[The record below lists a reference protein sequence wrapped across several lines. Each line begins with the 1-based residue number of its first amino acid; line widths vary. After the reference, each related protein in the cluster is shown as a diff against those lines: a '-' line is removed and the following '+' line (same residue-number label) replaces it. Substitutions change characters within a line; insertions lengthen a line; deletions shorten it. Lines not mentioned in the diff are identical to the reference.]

1 MGCRSVTH
9 VAITCLHEFA
19 RRRKNVSLMRSAKS
33 GVGWRRPN
41 DHLRRRRISPRFH
54 RSGAHLKEPTI
65 RAASIGKQ
73 GRVMKSKSTS
83 KTLIEDCDQCRRCR
97 VFEGRDSVKRYRGL
111 VSGKAAQLRRARMSG
126 HVMTATSVACAAG
139 DASTTSADRWARPNL
154 ELLED
159 RRGDLPELPVESLGP
174 ATQLWLR
181 RAARAA
187 GVTPAHVF
195 APAISIT
202 STLVGAAR
210 RVRAS
215 SSFSQ
220 PL

>member
-1 MGCRSVTH
+1 MHRTEEAAEVGGAGIAAGWGVRAGGIVRALGMIGALVILPLIVPINIATE
-9 VAITCLHEFA
+9 ILIYGMFA
-19 RRRKNVSLMRSAKS
+19 MATNLLIGTAGLYSFGQAAFFGAGGYAAGYFLAHGWTSLPIA
-33 GVGWRRPN
+33 
-41 DHLRRRRISPRFH
+41 L
-54 RSGAHLKEPTI
+54 A
-65 RAASIGKQ
+65 
-73 GRVMKSKSTS
+73 
-83 KTLIEDCDQCRRCR
+83 
-97 VFEGRDSVKRYRGL
+97 
-111 VSGKAAQLRRARMSG
+111 
-126 HVMTATSVACAAG
+126 VACVAG
-139 DASTTSADRWARPNL
+139 DSSTTSADRWARPNL

-159 RRGDLPELPVESLGP
+159 RRGDLPELPVDSLGP
-174 ATQLWLR
+174 ATQLWLG

>member
-1 MGCRSVTH
+1 
-9 VAITCLHEFA
+9 
-19 RRRKNVSLMRSAKS
+19 
-33 GVGWRRPN
+33 
-41 DHLRRRRISPRFH
+41 
-54 RSGAHLKEPTI
+54 
-65 RAASIGKQ
+65 
-73 GRVMKSKSTS
+73 MKSKSTS
-83 KTLIEDCDQCRRCR
+83 KTLIEDDQCGRCR
-97 VFEGRDSVKRYRGL
+97 VFEGRDNTKRYRGL
-111 VSGKAAQLRRARMSG
+111 VAGKAAQLRRERVRMCG
-126 HVMTATSVACAAG
+126 HVTAATSVAFVAG
-139 DASTTSADRWARPNL
+139 DSSTTSADRWARPNL

-174 ATQLWLR
+174 ATRLWLR

-220 PL
+220 PLAGNAHDSTRPHLLLQYNV

>member
-1 MGCRSVTH
+1 
-9 VAITCLHEFA
+9 
-19 RRRKNVSLMRSAKS
+19 
-33 GVGWRRPN
+33 
-41 DHLRRRRISPRFH
+41 
-54 RSGAHLKEPTI
+54 
-65 RAASIGKQ
+65 
-73 GRVMKSKSTS
+73 MKSKSTATT
-83 KTLIEDCDQCRRCR
+83 KVEDCDQCGRGR
-97 VFEGRDSVKRYRGL
+97 VFAGRGNTKSYRGL
-111 VSGKAAQLRRARMSG
+111 VASKVALLRRER
-126 HVMTATSVACAAG
+126 VR
-139 DASTTSADRWARPNL
+139 ASTPVAGPKDSSTTPAYCWARPNL

-195 APAISIT
+195 TPAISIT

-220 PL
+220 PLCVWSAVIAPSGEGKTPGLDASRRPLARTSSSYGTS

>member
-1 MGCRSVTH
+1 
-9 VAITCLHEFA
+9 
-19 RRRKNVSLMRSAKS
+19 
-33 GVGWRRPN
+33 
-41 DHLRRRRISPRFH
+41 
-54 RSGAHLKEPTI
+54 
-65 RAASIGKQ
+65 
-73 GRVMKSKSTS
+73 MKSMRTAKA
-83 KTLIEDCDQCRRCR
+83 LIDDCDQCRRCR
-97 VFEGRDSVKRYRGL
+97 MSEGRDSTKRCQ
-111 VSGKAAQLRRARMSG
+111 VRRERVRMSG
-126 HVMTATSVACAAG
+126 HVTGAISVACAAG

-220 PL
+220 PLCVWSAVIAPSG